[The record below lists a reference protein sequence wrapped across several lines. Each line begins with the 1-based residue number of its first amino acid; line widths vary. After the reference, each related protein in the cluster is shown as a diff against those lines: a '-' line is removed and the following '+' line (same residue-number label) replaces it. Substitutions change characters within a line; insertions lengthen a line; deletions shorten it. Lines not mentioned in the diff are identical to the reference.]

1 MLETFTKK
9 AMIRCQLELEKVS
22 GKGREPRRL
31 MLLSRRES
39 MMIELTKTCDYSLMD
54 RWSTSEHGM
63 SGFDSQHYQ
72 LFLV

>member
-39 MMIELTKTCDYSLMD
+39 MMIELTKTCDHSLMD

-63 SGFDSQHYQ
+63 SGFDSQHDQ